1 MIIFVLSLYF
11 SYNSVGRCFRTLYGK
26 RFFGGS
32 KAVKDHA
39 GDQVDPAHDDH
50 VVCPSCE
57 LEKSLILSFGGD
69 DMKRFYL
76 VSD

>member
-1 MIIFVLSLYF
+1 M
-11 SYNSVGRCFRTLYGK
+11 
-26 RFFGGS
+26 
-32 KAVKDHA
+32 KDHA

-69 DMKRFYL
+69 DMIRFFEHVGKVEDDDTYAKTIKK
-76 VSD
+76 VE